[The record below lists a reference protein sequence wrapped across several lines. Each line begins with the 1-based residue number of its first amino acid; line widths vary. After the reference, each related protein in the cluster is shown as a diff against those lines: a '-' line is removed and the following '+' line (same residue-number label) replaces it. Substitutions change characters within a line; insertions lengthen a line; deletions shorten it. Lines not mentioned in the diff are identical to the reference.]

1 MKKTRKERGWL
12 KKTFKRAMDKE
23 LREHKSSFIVFYILR
38 ALVIV
43 SLVRQIILD
52 NYEGAFFCIL
62 TIVLLYVPSWVQ
74 VRLRIEL
81 PPPLEI
87 TILCFIFAAEILG
100 EVNAFYVNVPH
111 WDTMLHTINGFLAA
125 AVGFSLVLLLN
136 DNEKLTFDLSPF
148 FLAMVA
154 FCFSMTI
161 GVLWEFFEFSM
172 DYFFGFDMQKDTV
185 IHSIHSVLLDPTR
198 TNTVVTI
205 PNIQDVVI
213 NGQSLGVGGYVD
225 IGIIDTM
232 KDLFVNFIG
241 AVVFSITGF
250 FYAKS
255 KGRRRTPAQGFVP
268 SKKTEEQDYLEQ
280 ARKEH
285 DLPERE
291 EPC

>member
-100 EVNAFYVNVPH
+100 
-111 WDTMLHTINGFLAA
+111 
-125 AVGFSLVLLLN
+125 
-136 DNEKLTFDLSPF
+136 
-148 FLAMVA
+148 
-154 FCFSMTI
+154 
-161 GVLWEFFEFSM
+161 
-172 DYFFGFDMQKDTV
+172 Q
-185 IHSIHSVLLDPTR
+185 
-198 TNTVVTI
+198 
-205 PNIQDVVI
+205 
-213 NGQSLGVGGYVD
+213 
-225 IGIIDTM
+225 
-232 KDLFVNFIG
+232 
-241 AVVFSITGF
+241 
-250 FYAKS
+250 
-255 KGRRRTPAQGFVP
+255 
-268 SKKTEEQDYLEQ
+268 
-280 ARKEH
+280 
-285 DLPERE
+285 
-291 EPC
+291 

>member
-161 GVLWEFFEFSM
+161 GVLWEFFEFGM
-172 DYFFGFDMQKDTV
+172 DWFFHTDMQRDTDIKIHADHIVRIREKMNTLLSQYTGQPLDV
-185 IHSIHSVLLDPTR
+185 ITR
-198 TNTVVTI
+198 DTERDNYMTAQQAKEYGLI
-205 PNIQDVVI
+205 D
-213 NGQSLGVGGYVD
+213 D
-225 IGIIDTM
+225 ILY
-232 KDLFVNFIG
+232 K
-241 AVVFSITGF
+241 
-250 FYAKS
+250 
-255 KGRRRTPAQGFVP
+255 
-268 SKKTEEQDYLEQ
+268 
-280 ARKEH
+280 H
-285 DLPERE
+285 
-291 EPC
+291 